1 MKSIKKPHLD
11 HTQALMSYVSG
22 SLGTLKVFLVWV
34 RKYSLTHTL
43 IITQKEATSQGV
55 KNELVLKTMYQSK
68 L

>member
-22 SLGTLKVFLVWV
+22 SIGTLKVFLVWV

-43 IITQKEATSQGV
+43 IITQKETTSQGV
-55 KNELVLKTMYQSK
+55 KNELTLKMMHQSK